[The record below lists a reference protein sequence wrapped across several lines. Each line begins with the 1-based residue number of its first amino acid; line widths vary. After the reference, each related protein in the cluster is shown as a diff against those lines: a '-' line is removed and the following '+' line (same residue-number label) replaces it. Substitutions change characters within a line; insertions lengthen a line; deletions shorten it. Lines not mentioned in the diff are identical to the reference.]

1 MAPPV
6 QLVPVMALMPPF
18 RLLRAFGNLPVA
30 RLPFPILVIVTVEV
44 AADPPARA
52 RTGDTLDT

>member
-1 MAPPV
+1 
-6 QLVPVMALMPPF
+6 MALMPPF